1 MRPPEIRA
9 GDSVSWRVSV
19 PGYPV
24 EDGWALHYALR
35 GPQGIDIEA
44 LEGTGGDYLVEL
56 PATDT
61 SAWAA
66 GWYRWVAYVAN
77 ATGERLTLETG
88 DLELQP
94 DLLAQ
99 DGPEDM
105 RSHARR
111 MLELIE
117 AALEKRIPRDQ
128 QSYEIDG
135 QRLDRIPIERLEA
148 LRTRYQRE
156 VARESRRGS
165 GLFVRTVKWSY
176 PA

>member
-9 GDSVSWRVSV
+9 GDSVAWRVSV
-19 PGYPV
+19 PDYPSS
-24 EDGWALHYALR
+24 EGWALHYALR
-35 GPQGIDIEA
+35 GPASIDVEA
-44 LEGTGGDYLVEL
+44 LEGTAGDYLIEVA
-56 PATDT
+56 ATST
-61 SAWAA
+61 IQWSA
-66 GWYRWVAYVAN
+66 GWYRWVAYVAD
-77 ATGERLTLETG
+77 GSGQRITLDDG
-88 DLELQP
+88 QLEILP
-94 DLLAQ
+94 DLLAMNEPG
-99 DGPEDM
+99 DV
-105 RSHARR
+105 RSHARK

-156 VARESRRGS
+156 VARERRRGN

>member
-9 GDSVSWRVSV
+9 GDSVTWRVSL
-19 PGYPV
+19 PGYPA

-56 PATDT
+56 PAADT

-77 ATGERLTLETG
+77 ATGERLTLEAG

>member
-19 PGYPV
+19 PGYPA
-24 EDGWALHYALR
+24 EDGWQLHYALR
-35 GPQGIDIEA
+35 GPQGIDIAA
-44 LEGTGGDYLVEL
+44 LEGAGGDYLVEL
-56 PATDT
+56 TAADT
-61 SAWAA
+61 SAWSP
-66 GWYRWVAYVAN
+66 GWYRWVAYVAD
-77 ATGERLTLETG
+77 ASGQRLTLDDDE
-88 DLELQP
+88 LEILP
-94 DLLAQ
+94 DLLAL